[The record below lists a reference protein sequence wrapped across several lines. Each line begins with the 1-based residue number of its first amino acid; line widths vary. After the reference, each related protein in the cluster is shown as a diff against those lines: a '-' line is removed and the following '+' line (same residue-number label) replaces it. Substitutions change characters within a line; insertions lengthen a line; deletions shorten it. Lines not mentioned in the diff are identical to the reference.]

1 MIKSIKIPENIN
13 IKILKKNNINLIIL
27 KNNSSELIESREL
40 FFISKYN
47 IFINNRIVLSNKHT
61 INIIKQGI
69 NNLNLWNKRK
79 ILLQGVG
86 SKVDIKDNVLTIKV
100 SNTSKSFDIP
110 EDITVKIINSP
121 MSIMIWSVNINIIDE
136 FKNKIFNNL
145 PKKSLSII
153 N

>member
-69 NNLNLWNKRK
+69 NNLNL
-79 ILLQGVG
+79 
-86 SKVDIKDNVLTIKV
+86 
-100 SNTSKSFDIP
+100 
-110 EDITVKIINSP
+110 
-121 MSIMIWSVNINIIDE
+121 
-136 FKNKIFNNL
+136 
-145 PKKSLSII
+145 
-153 N
+153 